1 MRAFRSYKH
10 LNVSRTHVVESVAM
24 FAVTARTAVRVGRVG
39 LRSVA
44 TNAKPNNA
52 NKFKFVAGGTA
63 VAGAGTVTYAL
74 LGFGSAGPDWG
85 KIRADIVELLDDE
98 NALNPSK

>member
-1 MRAFRSYKH
+1 
-10 LNVSRTHVVESVAM
+10 M
-24 FAVTARTAVRVGRVG
+24 FAVTARTAVRVGRLG

-52 NKFKFVAGGTA
+52 NKFKFIAGGTA

-74 LGFGSAGPDWG
+74 L
-85 KIRADIVELLDDE
+85 
-98 NALNPSK
+98 